1 MRQRPG
7 AFFDIGLLWNC
18 SVVEVSWEAE
28 WGQQHII
35 ELLTSKFLLKEWK
48 PPVAL
53 GSDEPEEQMT
63 SPPQPRLTVLA
74 WCNKSKAKNG
84 LASVRT
90 PEKVLRQ
97 WYDHAEHGPAFKK
110 FLDEARDKYA
120 LDLPVSTGST
130 SGSGAGQ
137 GQKRSQGGHDESSAK
152 KVKTGMSSDMPDGS
166 LVKLEEVPTPISWD
180 ATVPGSKS
188 IHVIIVVG
196 QKICFKNTGNSP
208 QLLKKGSIVA
218 GFQAGKFWVKKPS
231 GEQQP
236 SQKDVLFQLTD
247 CDEGI
252 LLGSAYQTV
261 GSVIATK
268 RQASP
273 ADAHIAYHEL
283 QESPTAENP
292 THFKLCMKHECYF
305 RVEDLKIK
313 GEADP
318 NKEQNIPANHIAGAI
333 PADSWNTWAT
343 KVGWLTRW
351 PPTASKGLQP
361 VRPVILMSRDLLIPE
376 SSTVKLFQ
384 EDGNMKQE

>member
-28 WGQQHII
+28 WGQQRII

-110 FLDEARDKYA
+110 FLDEARDKHA

-152 KVKTGMSSDMPDGS
+152 KVKTHQSAGM
-166 LVKLEEVPTPISWD
+166 
-180 ATVPGSKS
+180 
-188 IHVIIVVG
+188 
-196 QKICFKNTGNSP
+196 Q
-208 QLLKKGSIVA
+208 
-218 GFQAGKFWVKKPS
+218 
-231 GEQQP
+231 
-236 SQKDVLFQLTD
+236 LFQ
-247 CDEGI
+247 GP
-252 LLGSAYQTV
+252 
-261 GSVIATK
+261 
-268 RQASP
+268 RAS
-273 ADAHIAYHEL
+273 
-283 QESPTAENP
+283 T
-292 THFKLCMKHECYF
+292 
-305 RVEDLKIK
+305 
-313 GEADP
+313 
-318 NKEQNIPANHIAGAI
+318 
-333 PADSWNTWAT
+333 
-343 KVGWLTRW
+343 
-351 PPTASKGLQP
+351 
-361 VRPVILMSRDLLIPE
+361 
-376 SSTVKLFQ
+376 
-384 EDGNMKQE
+384 